1 MTGRCAA
8 TTPGPIPMPDSRLPV
23 APVDLPTGATARYA
37 RHLSLPG
44 VGLVG
49 QQRLAG
55 ARVLCIGAG
64 GLGSPV
70 LQYLAAAGVGTLG
83 IVDDDAVDLSNLQ
96 RQIIHP
102 VTAVGERK
110 VASATAFI
118 ANLNPLV
125 TVRTWDTRLDRG
137 TVGEILDAL
146 DPHIVVD
153 GSDNFATRYLVAD
166 TCADRGIPVVWGS
179 ISRFSGQVSVFGD
192 GYTLR
197 DVYPEP
203 PEPGTV
209 PTCAEG
215 GVFGVLPGV
224 IGTIMATEVIKL
236 VTGTGTPLIGRLAL
250 WDGADATM
258 RTVRFDRQPGSVAL
272 RHTTPPETG
281 GNRAPGATVT
291 PDGIR
296 EIPVSHWPELVGNGV
311 RLLDV
316 REPHEWAG
324 GVLGDPLRLPLGT
337 LKTGVLGP
345 LDDLPRDTPLAVYCA
360 AGVRSRAAA
369 LLLDD
374 AGFTDVVSLSGG
386 INGWWL
392 RH

>member
-1 MTGRCAA
+1 
-8 TTPGPIPMPDSRLPV
+8 MPDTTLPV
-23 APVDLPTGATARYA
+23 LPVDLPAGAVARYA

-44 VGLVG
+44 IGLVG

-55 ARVLCIGAG
+55 TRVLCIGAG

-83 IVDDDAVDLSNLQ
+83 IVDDDVVDLSNLQ

-102 VTAVGERK
+102 VTAVGTPK
-110 VASATAFI
+110 VHSAAEFI

-125 TVRTWDTRLDRG
+125 AVRTFDTRLTRD
-137 TVGEILDAL
+137 TIGEILDGLA
-146 DPHIVVD
+146 PHIVVD

-166 TCADRGIPVVWGS
+166 TCADRAIPLVWGS
-179 ISRFSGQVSVFGD
+179 ISRFSGQVSVFDD
-192 GYTLR
+192 GHTLR
-197 DVYPEP
+197 DLYPEP
-203 PEPGTV
+203 PAPGTV

-236 VTGTGTPLIGRLAL
+236 VTGTGTPLVGRLAL

-258 RTVRFDRQPGSVAL
+258 RTVRFEPQPGSAAL
-272 RHTTPPETG
+272 RHTTPPDDGVVCTP
-281 GNRAPGATVT
+281 APALT
-291 PDGIR
+291 PDGIL
-296 EIPVSHWPELVGNGV
+296 ETPVSHWPELAGEGV
-311 RLLDV
+311 RLVDV

-324 GVLGDPLRLPLGT
+324 GVLGDPLRLPLST
-337 LKTGVLGP
+337 LKTGDLGVLEHVS
-345 LDDLPRDTPLAVYCA
+345 RETPLAVYCA

-369 LLLDD
+369 LLLGE
-374 AGFTDVVSLSGG
+374 AGFRDVVSLSGG
-386 INGWWL
+386 INAWWL
-392 RH
+392 RR

>member
-1 MTGRCAA
+1 MGRCAA
-8 TTPGPIPMPDSRLPV
+8 TTPGPTLMPDTALPV
-23 APVDLPTGATARYA
+23 QPVELPEGAAERYA

-44 VGLVG
+44 IGLVG
-49 QQRLAG
+49 QQRLVG
-55 ARVLCIGAG
+55 ARVLCVGAG
-64 GLGSPV
+64 GLGSPI

-83 IVDDDAVDLSNLQ
+83 VVDDDVVDLSNLQ

-102 VTAVGERK
+102 ASAVGAPK
-110 VASATAFI
+110 VRSAAQFI
-118 ANLNPLV
+118 ADLNPLV
-125 TVRTWDTRLDRG
+125 TVRTFDTRLTRD
-137 TVGEILDAL
+137 TIGEILDGL

-166 TCADRGIPVVWGS
+166 TCADRAIPLVWGS
-179 ISRFSGQVSVFGD
+179 ISRFSGQVSVFDD
-192 GYTLR
+192 GHTLR
-197 DVYPEP
+197 DLYPEP

-250 WDGADATM
+250 WDGAEATM
-258 RTVRFDRQPGSVAL
+258 RTVCFEPQRGSVAL
-272 RHTTPPETG
+272 RHTTPPEREQVCTP
-281 GNRAPGATVT
+281 APVVT

-296 EIPVSHWPELVGNGV
+296 ETPVARWPELTGSGV
-311 RLLDV
+311 RLVDV

-324 GVLGDPLRLPLGT
+324 GVLGDPLRLPLST
-337 LKTGVLGP
+337 LKTGTLGS

-360 AGVRSRAAA
+360 AGIRSRAAA
-369 LLLDD
+369 LLLDR

-386 INGWWL
+386 INAWWL
-392 RH
+392 RR

>member
-1 MTGRCAA
+1 MTVRCAA
-8 TTPGPIPMPDSRLPV
+8 TTPGPTRMPDTTLPV
-23 APVDLPTGATARYA
+23 RPVELPEGAVERYA

-44 VGLVG
+44 IGLVG

-55 ARVLCIGAG
+55 ARVLCVGAG

-70 LQYLAAAGVGTLG
+70 LQYLAAAGVGMLG
-83 IVDDDAVDLSNLQ
+83 VVDDDVVDLSNLQ

-102 VTAVGERK
+102 VAAVGTSK
-110 VASATAFI
+110 VHSAAEFI
-118 ANLNPLV
+118 TNLNPLV
-125 TVRTWDTRLDRG
+125 TVRTFDTRLTRDTIG
-137 TVGEILDAL
+137 AVLGAL
-146 DPHIVVD
+146 NPHIVVD

-166 TCADRGIPVVWGS
+166 TCADRAIPLVWGS
-179 ISRFSGQVSVFGD
+179 ISRFSGQVSVFAD
-192 GYTLR
+192 GHTLR
-197 DVYPEP
+197 DLYPEP
-203 PEPGTV
+203 PAPGTV

-224 IGTIMATEVIKL
+224 VGTIMATEVIKL
-236 VTGTGTPLIGRLAL
+236 VTGTGTPLVGRLAL
-250 WDGADATM
+250 WDGAAANM
-258 RTVRFDRQPGSVAL
+258 RTVRFEPQAASADL
-272 RHTTPPETG
+272 RHKNPQEQQEVC
-281 GNRAPGATVT
+281 APVPAVT

-296 EIPVSHWPELVGNGV
+296 ETPVTRWPELAGSGV
-311 RLLDV
+311 RLVDV

-324 GVLGDPLRLPLGT
+324 GVLGDPLRLPLST
-337 LKTGVLGP
+337 LKAGALGS

-369 LLLDD
+369 LLLDR

-392 RH
+392 RR